1 MAISQSVV
9 KAFNE
14 QLNRELFSEYLYLS
28 MAAWF
33 ESLNL
38 KGFGNWMRVQAQEE
52 HTHAMLFYNFIL
64 DRGGIVALDKIDRPD
79 QKWDSPLAAIS
90 KALEHEEFITRNIND
105 LFDVS
110 LAAKD
115 HAAHSFLKFFLDE
128 QVEEEKNA
136 SEIVGKLKL
145 IGDSASGLFMLDTEL
160 GQRVFTPPAV
170 AGAGATP
177 AP

>member
-1 MAISQSVV
+1 MAMNQNIV

-14 QLNRELFSEYLYLS
+14 HLNRELFSEYLYLS

-38 KGFGNWMRVQAQEE
+38 KGFANWMRVQTQEE
-52 HTHAMLFYNFIL
+52 HAHAMLFYNFIL
-64 DRGGIVALDKIDRPD
+64 DRGGTVALDKIDRPD
-79 QKWDSPLAAIS
+79 QTWSSPLDAFT
-90 KALEHEEFITRNIND
+90 KALAHEEFISRNIND
-105 LFDVS
+105 LFDLS

-115 HAAHSFLKFFLDE
+115 HAAHSFLKFFIDE

-136 SEIVGKLKL
+136 SEIVGRLKL
-145 IGDSASGLFMLDTEL
+145 IGDSASGLFMLDNEL
-160 GQRVFTPPAV
+160 AQRVYTPPAI
-170 AGAGATP
+170 A

>member
-1 MAISQSVV
+1 MAMSPNVQ

-14 QLNRELFSEYLYLS
+14 QMNREFFSSYLYLS
-28 MAAWF
+28 MAAYF

-38 KGFGNWMRVQAQEE
+38 KGFANWMRVQTQEE
-52 HTHAMLFYNFIL
+52 HAHAMLFYNFIL
-64 DRGGIVALDKIDRPD
+64 DRGGTIALDKIDRPD
-79 QKWDSPLAAIS
+79 QTWASPMDAFA
-90 KALEHEEFITRNIND
+90 KALAHEEFITRNIND
-105 LFDVS
+105 LFDIS

-115 HAAHSFLKFFLDE
+115 HAAHSFLKFFIDE

-136 SEIVGKLKL
+136 SEIVGRLKL

-160 GQRVFTPPAV
+160 GQRVFTPPA
-170 AGAGATP
+170 AP